1 MEVNLLTS
9 SDHLRD
15 MELNAAVAA
24 LTCHANTGK
33 EFKKFGPRQ
42 VLERIIKAGHE
53 SVLEHINLTYSV
65 KGLSRACLQE
75 LARHRHIS
83 LSVESTRHT
92 LKKNATIEFV
102 NENFPYASGDFGMAY
117 LQWVEAMH
125 FVNFAKG
132 HPTITNDELKYY
144 LPECWPTNLVLTS
157 NVRELRHI
165 VKLRTAP
172 AALKEFQD
180 LARKLFEAVP
190 DEFRYLLE
198 DCVYKA
204 EDRGDTPKNNSEK
217 E

>member
-1 MEVNLLTS
+1 MEVNLLTG
-9 SDHLRD
+9 DDMIGD
-15 MELNAAVAA
+15 MELNAAFAA
-24 LTCHANTGK
+24 LTCRGNANK
-33 EFKKFGPRQ
+33 EFKKFAPRQ

-53 SVLEHINLTYSV
+53 SVLEHITVTYSV
-65 KGLSRACLQE
+65 KWLSRACLQE

-92 LKKNATIEFV
+92 VRKIAADGIAWKDYRENTKSECQDVFDNFV
-102 NENFPYASGDFGMAY
+102 
-117 LQWVEAMH
+117 H
-125 FVNFAKG
+125 FAWD
-132 HPTITNDELKYY
+132 HPDIADDELKYR

-172 AALKEFQD
+172 AALKEFQE

-190 DEFRYLLE
+190 DEFKYLLE

-204 EDRGDTPKNNSEK
+204 EDRWDTPKKQPREG

>member
-1 MEVNLLTS
+1 MEVKLLTS
-9 SDHLRD
+9 IASLKD
-15 MELNAAVAA
+15 MEQFAAIAA
-24 LTCHANTGK
+24 LTCHANTDK
-33 EFKKFGPRQ
+33 EFVAPD
-42 VLERIIKAGHE
+42 VLERIINWKHD
-53 SVLEHINLTYSV
+53 SILEHINLTYSV

-132 HPTITNDELKYY
+132 HPDIKNDELKYF
-144 LPECWPTNLVLTS
+144 LPEFWPTNLVLTS

-172 AALKEFQD
+172 AALKEFQK

-190 DEFRYLLE
+190 DEFKYLLE
-198 DCVYKA
+198 DCVYVNCS
-204 EDRGDTPKNNSEK
+204 EIPNSTEK
-217 E
+217 ENE